1 VSEDDRQLVA
11 RMLAGEQAAFE
22 RFFAAYARRLA
33 AFIARR
39 TPLQAA
45 EIEDTVQTTLIK
57 AIRNLRAYRGEAAL
71 YTWLCTICRS
81 ELADAR
87 RKAAR
92 QPPHQSTDS
101 DSSAQAWLLELAAPV
116 TDEPHTAT
124 ERAAHGDAVV
134 AVLTALPER
143 YALALEWKY
152 GDGFSVEEIAGML
165 DLTVAAAQ
173 SLLAR
178 ARNEFKQRWV
188 EGGPS

>member
-11 RMLAGEQAAFE
+11 RMLAGEQPAFD

-39 TPLQAA
+39 TPLQPA

-92 QPPHQSTDS
+92 QPVLQSTDS
-101 DSSAQAWLLELAAPV
+101 DSSAQAWLLGLAAPV
-116 TDEPHTAT
+116 TDEPPTAI
-124 ERAAHGDAVV
+124 EGAARRDAVV
-134 AVLTALPER
+134 AVLTSLPER
-143 YALALEWKY
+143 YAFALECKY

-165 DLTVAAAQ
+165 DLTVTDTQ
-173 SLLAR
+173 SVLAR
-178 ARNEFKQRWV
+178 ALNEFRQRWLA
-188 EGGPS
+188 GSPP

>member
-1 VSEDDRQLVA
+1 MSEDDRQLVA

-81 ELADAR
+81 ELPTLL
-87 RKAAR
+87 AAKR
-92 QPPHQSTDS
+92 LDNPPHQSTDS
-101 DSSAQAWLLELAAPV
+101 DSSAQAWLLLELAAPV

-124 ERAAHGDAVV
+124 GKGGAWRRRRRGAHGS
-134 AVLTALPER
+134 P
-143 YALALEWKY
+143 
-152 GDGFSVEEIAGML
+152 
-165 DLTVAAAQ
+165 
-173 SLLAR
+173 
-178 ARNEFKQRWV
+178 
-188 EGGPS
+188 